1 MQAEAALES
10 LTPNTRS
17 KFRFLYWGG
26 AVAALIAGLVPIA
39 STPLL
44 GDDAVVLVTGARA
57 LRIDG
62 SLLGY
67 ISETVAV
74 STSGNHVL
82 PLGGLITSLAVAFT
96 VALGDAGVG
105 SLTAWG
111 GIRLALVVAA
121 LLSAAWAAAQLM
133 APGDAVAQ
141 KRQRSDLVFQIFVL
155 SGAVF
160 LASMQ
165 IHGLWSQ
172 DPLLAY
178 SLASWLTPTMVFA
191 TFGVLIRS
199 LWAER
204 PVGWWLLALALSLA
218 GPFVYEPFVVGLLAT
233 IPVLVL
239 CFREARSLV
248 RIRARRLVTL
258 SIVGLST
265 VAFLAA
271 QLWRLEQGT
280 DYSGT
285 TGGFAQ
291 MVLPVWQTA
300 VLGYLPLTNTQLTLS
315 LARDY
320 GSSVGLVV
328 WIAAMITVLV
338 LLWHFG
344 RNSSLGRSWPPIGL
358 FSLFCLLFAL
368 GAAGLIALS
377 EKYQLEIGREIGRTY
392 LFYGIGLLGI
402 ATTAALLGQLLPAH
416 RTVVLLGVLCLL
428 LPLGTVQWIINSRQM
443 NAIEDLSGWTRNISL
458 ALDTR
463 LPSTALCSLDD
474 ALNDP
479 SVPAF
484 YREAITAD
492 LSQLYWGTE
501 MSSLCPENQ
510 SQMLIAN

>member
-1 MQAEAALES
+1 MQAETALEAPTS
-10 LTPNTRS
+10 TTRS

-26 AVAALIAGLVPIA
+26 AVSALVAGLLPIA

-44 GDDAVVLVTGARA
+44 GDDAVLLATGARA

-67 ISETVAV
+67 ISETVTV

-82 PLGGLITSLAVAFT
+82 PLGGLITSLVVAFT
-96 VALGDAGVG
+96 IALVDAGVG
-105 SLTAWG
+105 SLAVWG

-121 LLSAAWAAAQLM
+121 LFAAAWAAAQLL
-133 APGDAVAQ
+133 APGDAGAQ
-141 KRQRSDLVFQIFVL
+141 KRRRSDLVFQIFVL

-160 LASMQ
+160 LATMQ

-178 SLASWLTPTMVFA
+178 SLASWLTPTLVFA
-191 TFGVLIRS
+191 TFGALMRS

-204 PVGWWLLALALSLA
+204 PVGWWLLAFVLSLT

-233 IPVLVL
+233 IPVLAL
-239 CFREARSLV
+239 CFRGAFSLGQL
-248 RIRARRLVTL
+248 RARRLVTF

-265 VAFLAA
+265 GAFLAGQA
-271 QLWRLEQGT
+271 WRLAQGT

-291 MVLPVWQTA
+291 MVFPVWQTA
-300 VLGYLPLTNTQLTLS
+300 VLGYLPLTNTHLTLS
-315 LARDY
+315 LAPDY
-320 GSSVGLVV
+320 GFSVGLVV
-328 WIAAMITVLV
+328 WIAVMITALV

-344 RNSSLGRSWPPIGL
+344 RGPSLERYWPPIGL
-358 FSLFCLLFAL
+358 FSFFCLLFAL

-416 RTVVLLGVLCLL
+416 KTGVLLGVLCLL
-428 LPLGTVQWIINSRQM
+428 LPLGTVQWVINSRQM
-443 NAIEDLSGWTRNISL
+443 SAIEDVSGWTRNISS
-458 ALDTR
+458 ALDNR
-463 LPSTALCSLDD
+463 LPSTALCFLDEK
-474 ALNDP
+474 LNDP
-479 SVPAF
+479 SVPSF
-484 YREAITAD
+484 YRNSITAD
-492 LSQLYWGTE
+492 LSQLYWGAE
-501 MSSLCPENQ
+501 MSSLCPQGQ
-510 SQMLIAN
+510 SQLSTEK